1 MLSKR
6 EMVLEIL
13 GAEFKPHEKIEYYL
27 KDNKGEDIDL
37 MICDKTTLY
46 SDDQFKILDTKGTIT
61 LETVLSNQEVNAGFM
76 NKLNKLIEKKN
87 VLQTLLDL
95 QMDIRIDIRT
105 TQPIKDMLQ
114 KICEVEGRTMTKQIE
129 QLIKE
134 KYKKIE

>member
-95 QMDIRIDIRT
+95 
-105 TQPIKDMLQ
+105 
-114 KICEVEGRTMTKQIE
+114 
-129 QLIKE
+129 
-134 KYKKIE
+134 